1 MKFKLLKKYTK
12 TGNLLIQRVLAKN
25 QLKSAVLNPMITWG
39 SSMVKFHLYKTQGV
53 IKYPN
58 LLKIRSRTQD
68 QNRNRDPKVT
78 KSW

>member
-1 MKFKLLKKYTK
+1 
-12 TGNLLIQRVLAKN
+12 
-25 QLKSAVLNPMITWG
+25 
-39 SSMVKFHLYKTQGV
+39 MVKFHLYKTQGV

-78 KSW
+78 KS